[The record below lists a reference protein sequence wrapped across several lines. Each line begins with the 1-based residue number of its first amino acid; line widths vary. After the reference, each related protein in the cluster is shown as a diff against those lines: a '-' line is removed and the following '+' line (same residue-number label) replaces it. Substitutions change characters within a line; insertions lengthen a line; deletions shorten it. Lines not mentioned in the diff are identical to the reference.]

1 MKKHLSAVRT
11 PLGALIVGVAGLVL
25 LLFAAYGLTRFAS
38 RGEVMGRVEVSGT
51 QIGGLDEAQALSA
64 LVAVEEEY
72 LGRPAVF
79 NIEGKFVS
87 MQPPEAGLDINEQAI
102 ADEALLVG
110 RNGNV
115 ISEFAWWISHIFDT
129 VHVPIR
135 GSIDDV
141 AIGEVF
147 DTWDTEVIALPPS
160 PGGVILTDGRPTPVY
175 PEVGT
180 GVDRPAARAIVEAS
194 LLARQPDQTSI
205 PTTTI
210 VPVLTDED
218 VDRAVDQ
225 AEAMLVEPIQLD
237 HEDVDVVFTVDQLIE
252 AFQSETIS
260 ESEPRIVNSFDPELI
275 DSYLNSIRD
284 EVEAEPVNA
293 TFEISGDSISIVPG
307 SSGTQIDAEETAVRL
322 ADAAMTAG
330 RSGELPLV
338 EAAEPEVTTEEL
350 ESLNINHLV
359 AQFTTYYDCCQDR
372 VVNIHRIAD
381 EVDGAIVGSGQTFS
395 LNDHVGQRT
404 LEDGYL
410 PAGTIIAGEVEDT
423 VGGGVSQFT
432 TTMYNAVFWGGY
444 EDVEHK
450 PHSYYFP
457 RYPEGVEATL
467 NWRSPDLRFRNNT
480 DYGILIDTTYTDTSI
495 TVRIFGENDGRTLK
509 GEQSDGQSRAWVD
522 TEGGPNALHV
532 KGSVSDRFAETDPP
546 EPRYEPNPDFGV
558 NQEDQTQT
566 ELGGWSVT
574 VTRRILLGGDET
586 EVVSE
591 QEWTVRYA
599 PRFAVFEVHPCMVPG
614 TSTACPTTTTV
625 PPTTVPP
632 TTVPPATT
640 VPPPPPTTT
649 TPPPTTT
656 APDQGQ
662 DSS

>member
-25 LLFAAYGLTRFAS
+25 LLLTAYGLTRLAS
-38 RGEVMGRVEVSGT
+38 RGEVMGRVEVSDT
-51 QIGGLDEAQALSA
+51 QIGGLDEEQALSA
-64 LVAVEEEY
+64 LVAVEEQHV
-72 LGRPAVF
+72 GRPAVF

-115 ISEFAWWISHIFDT
+115 FSEFAWWISHIFDT
-129 VHVPIR
+129 VHVPVR

-147 DTWDTEVIALPPS
+147 DTWDAEVIALPPS
-160 PGGVILTDGRPTPVY
+160 PGGVILTDGRPTAVY

-194 LLARQPDQTSI
+194 LLSLEPEHTSI

-237 HEDVDVVFTVDQLIE
+237 HQDVDVVFTVDQLTE
-252 AFQSETIS
+252 SFRSETVT

-275 DSYLNSIRD
+275 DNYLDSIRD
-284 EVEAEPVNA
+284 QVEAEPVNA

-307 SSGTQIDAEETAVRL
+307 TSGTQIDAEETAVRL
-322 ADAAMTAG
+322 ADAAMTAE
-330 RSGELPLV
+330 RTGELPLI
-338 EAAEPEVTTEEL
+338 EAAEPEVTTEDL

-372 VVNIHRIAD
+372 VVNIHTIAD
-381 EVDGAIVGSGQTFS
+381 EVDGTIVGAGQTFS

-450 PHSYYFP
+450 PHSYYFS

-467 NWRSPDLRFRNNT
+467 NWRTPDLKFRNNT

-495 TVRIFGENDGRTLK
+495 TVRMFGENDGRTLK
-509 GEQSDGQSRAWVD
+509 GEQSGGASRAWVD

-558 NQEDQTQT
+558 NQQDQTQT

-574 VTRRILLGGDET
+574 VTRRILLGGDEN

-632 TTVPPATT
+632 TTVPPPTS
-640 VPPPPPTTT
+640 VPPTTA
-649 TPPPTTT
+649 PPTTAPPTT
-656 APDQGQ
+656 AAP
-662 DSS
+662 

>member
-11 PLGALIVGVAGLVL
+11 PLGALVVGVAGLLL
-25 LLFAAYGLTRFAS
+25 LLFTAYGLTRLAS
-38 RGEVMGRVEVSGT
+38 RGEVMGRVEVAGT
-51 QIGGLDEAQALSA
+51 QIGGLDEEQALSA
-64 LVAVEEEY
+64 LLAVEEEY

-87 MQPPEAGLDINEQAI
+87 MQPPEAGLDIDEQAI

-115 ISEFAWWISHIFDT
+115 ISEFAWWLTHIFDT
-129 VHVPIR
+129 VHVPVR
-135 GSIDDV
+135 GSVDDV
-141 AIGEVF
+141 AIEEVF
-147 DTWDTEVIALPPS
+147 DIWDTEVIALPPS
-160 PGGVILTDGRPTPVY
+160 LGGVVLTDGRPAPVY

-180 GVDRPAARAIVEAS
+180 GVDRPPARAIVEAT
-194 LLARQPDQTSI
+194 LLALEPEQTSI
-205 PTTTI
+205 PTATV
-210 VPVLTDED
+210 VPILTDED

-237 HEDVDVVFTVDQLIE
+237 HEDVEVVFTVDQLTE
-252 AFQSETIS
+252 AFRSETVT
-260 ESEPRIVNSFDPELI
+260 ESEPRIVNSFDPEAV
-275 DSYLNSIRD
+275 DGFLNPIRED
-284 EVEAEPVNA
+284 IEAEPVNA
-293 TFEISGDSISIVPG
+293 TYEISGDSISIVPG
-307 SSGTQIDAEETAVRL
+307 SSGTRIDADETSVRL
-322 ADAAMTAG
+322 ADAAMTEE
-330 RSGELPLV
+330 RTGELPLV
-338 EAAEPEVTTEEL
+338 EAAEPEVTTEYL

-359 AQFTTYYDCCQDR
+359 AQFTTYHDCCEDR

-381 EVDGAIVGSGQTFS
+381 EVDGAIVLSGQTFS

-432 TTMYNAVFWGGY
+432 TTLYNAVFWGGY

-450 PHSYYFP
+450 PHSYYFT

-467 NWRSPDLRFRNNT
+467 NWRSPDLKFRNNT
-480 DYGILIDTTYTDTSI
+480 DNGILIDTTYTDTSI

-509 GEQSDGQSRAWVD
+509 GEQSGGSSRAWVD

-532 KGSVSDRFAETDPP
+532 KGLVSDRFALTDPP
-546 EPRYEPNPDFGV
+546 EPRYEPNPDFGI
-558 NQEDQTQT
+558 NQQDQTQT

-574 VTRRILLGGDET
+574 VIRRILLGGDENQ
-586 EVVSE
+586 VVNE

-599 PRFAVFEVHPCMVPG
+599 PRFAVYEVHPCMVPG
-614 TSTACPTTTTV
+614 TSTACPTTTTPPPTTIPPTTQP

-632 TTVPPATT
+632 TT
-640 VPPPPPTTT
+640 TTT
-649 TPPPTTT
+649 ISPTPPPT
-656 APDQGQ
+656 PP
-662 DSS
+662 

>member
-25 LLFAAYGLTRFAS
+25 LLFAAYGLTRLAS

-147 DTWDTEVIALPPS
+147 DTWDSEVIALPPS
-160 PGGVILTDGRPTPVY
+160 PGGVILIDGRPTPVY

-252 AFQSETIS
+252 AFRSETIS
-260 ESEPRIVNSFDPELI
+260 ESEPRIVNTFDPELI

-322 ADAAMTAG
+322 ADAAMTEG

-338 EAAEPEVTTEEL
+338 EAAEPEVTNEEL

-381 EVDGAIVGSGQTFS
+381 EVDGAIVGAGQTFS

-640 VPPPPPTTT
+640 VPPTTVPPATT
-649 TPPPTTT
+649 PPTTT
-656 APDQGQ
+656 AP
-662 DSS
+662 